1 MRLDIFRRAESD
13 GEFSYLAV
21 PEGQDLPQEVTNID
35 WETLAR
41 SVDIDE
47 DQREL
52 TKYSI
57 HDPLQQIS
65 AKGYAITSVLKH

>member
-21 PEGQDLPQEVTNID
+21 PEGQELPQEVTNID
-35 WETLAR
+35 WESLE
-41 SVDIDE
+41 SGVDIE
-47 DQREL
+47 ENETEL
-52 TKYSI
+52 TQYAI

-65 AKGYAITSVLKH
+65 AKGYAITSVLKN